1 MADKEQEL
9 RQQGEKGVRHEGA
22 QITGR
27 TDGPY
32 GPDDTDVDRAIQ
44 DNKNQDEVENSA
56 NGLDS
61 VQIRGGQDGR
71 NNRGIGSTDMDSENG
86 LLRFGDQDD
95 DLPEDVTQEGL
106 SQAGKSNTS
115 MANVTT
121 HGPDDYASDDEVPTP
136 KAQEKAK
143 EQGDSTD
150 ANDSDTNSNQSQEE
164 KEEEVSQTGTST
176 SHQPAY

>member
-32 GPDDTDVDRAIQ
+32 KSDGTDADHAAQ
-44 DNKNQDEVENSA
+44 DNKNRPEQEDSA

-61 VQIRGGQDGR
+61 LQIRGGQDGR
-71 NNRGIGSTDMDSENG
+71 NNRGIGSTDMDSQNG
-86 LLRFGDQDD
+86 LLRLGDQDD

-115 MANVTT
+115 MVSVTT
-121 HGPDDYASDDEVPTP
+121 HGPDDYASNDEVPTP

-150 ANDSDTNSNQSQEE
+150 ANDSDTNSDQSQEE
-164 KEEEVSQTGTST
+164 KEEEVGQTGTST